1 MQRITRTNSL
11 LARSFILKHTH
22 NAGRVNVIL
31 TRSLTQAKFDYKF
44 IKDNA
49 DFLLENAKKRNV
61 ANTQPH
67 RVGELYVEFCKLDTA
82 INKHRSALNA
92 ISKSLGLVLGGSGEN
107 KPDSTETSSTEQAV
121 GEAEM
126 EELRENAKKEKLAIQ
141 QIQEKLTTVE
151 ADLRSEAAKIPNISH
166 PDTPVG
172 DASQAR
178 VIRVEG
184 NLHNIATVP
193 LDGVDTNV
201 LTKNK
206 FLDHHELAKG
216 LEIIDLEAGANV
228 AGSRFHYWKGAGAL
242 LELALVQFAMTKAVN
257 AGYMPFI
264 TPDVARSSIVDA
276 CGFQPRHSSK
286 SVSTDTQAGNDSAA
300 GSGEPSQIYQMS
312 PLADDGASHRG
323 KNVKD
328 PLCLVA
334 TAEIPLVA
342 MYQDTILREGQ
353 LPMQLV
359 GTSHCFRAEA
369 GARGRDTRG
378 IYRLHQFTKV
388 ELVTLSAPSESDAE
402 LQKLVKFQTSLY
414 KSLGLTYRVV
424 EMPTQEL
431 GASAYQKFDIEA
443 WMPGRKQWGEIA
455 SASNCT
461 DYQSR
466 RLGTRVGVKSRRG
479 QLRPTEFVHTLNAT
493 AVAVP
498 RLVVAILESFQLPNG
513 HVTVPKA
520 LKPWMMG
527 ISRLTPSQSM
537 FAKKN

>member
-1 MQRITRTNSL
+1 MQRFNRTSIL
-11 LARSFILKHTH
+11 LARSFSLRHTY
-22 NAGRVNVIL
+22 NNFRINVIP
-31 TRSLTQAKFDYKF
+31 TRTLKQAKFDYKF
-44 IKDNA
+44 IQDNA
-49 DFLLENAKKRNV
+49 DMLLENAKKRKVNNV
-61 ANTQPH
+61 QPH
-67 RVGELYVEFCKLDTA
+67 RVGELYVQFCKLETA
-82 INKHRSALNA
+82 ANKHRSTLNA
-92 ISKSLGLVLGGSGEN
+92 ISKKLGMVLGESEAN
-107 KPDSTETSSTEQAV
+107 KPDSSESPSTEQDI
-121 GEAEM
+121 GETNP
-126 EELRENAKKEKLAIQ
+126 EELHASAKKEKLALQ
-141 QIQEKLTTVE
+141 QVQAKLTTIE
-151 ADLRSEAAKIPNISH
+151 TELRSEAAKIPNISH

-193 LDGVDTNV
+193 LDGIDTKV

-206 FLDHHELAKG
+206 FLDHYELAKS

-242 LELALVQFAMTKAVN
+242 LELALIQFAMTKAIQ
-257 AGYMPFI
+257 AGYMPYI
-264 TPDVARSSIVDA
+264 TPDAARSSIVDA
-276 CGFQPRHSSK
+276 CGFQPRQSSK
-286 SVSTDTQAGNDSAA
+286 STSPDTQSGKGSAA
-300 GSGEPSQIYQMS
+300 GSGEPSQIYQML
-312 PLADDGASHRG
+312 PLAEQGISPNG
-323 KNVKD
+323 KNDND

-342 MYQDTILREGQ
+342 MYQDNILSESQ
-353 LPMQLV
+353 LPRHLA

-369 GARGRDTRG
+369 GSRGRDTRG

-388 ELVTLSAPSESDAE
+388 ELVTISDPLESDAE
-402 LQKLVKFQTSLY
+402 LQKLVKFQESLY

-424 EMPTQEL
+424 EMPTEEL

-466 RLGTRVGVKSRRG
+466 RLGIRLGVKSKRG
-479 QLRPTEFVHTLNAT
+479 KVRATQFVHTLNAT

-527 ISRLTPSQSM
+527 ISRLTPSQSF
-537 FAKKN
+537 FAKIC